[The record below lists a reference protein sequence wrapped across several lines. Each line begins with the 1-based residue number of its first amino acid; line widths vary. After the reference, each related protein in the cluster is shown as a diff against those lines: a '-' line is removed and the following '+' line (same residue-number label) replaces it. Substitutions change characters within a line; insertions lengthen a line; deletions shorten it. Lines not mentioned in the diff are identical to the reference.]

1 MIKWKEHTFYA
12 AFRAAEPNLKWKG
25 TYMTRHEALKHFWET
40 YVKDKQKE
48 YIEKA
53 EEEYRSRKDE
63 LAKDFIESFRRICL
77 NIKEM
82 QSAGQKAKIAYINYS
97 MRRTYL
103 LERRHEHVVEAF
115 DKDWYFDT
123 YPCRGTYDS
132 GWAFKYLDA
141 LEDELEQLGKKY
153 MGKINKPDIERIK
166 LEAAAVFNQSIV
178 VLVKQA
184 MADAIR
190 LKEFD
195 EIAREPDL
203 EVRVGEHKGISEVVY
218 KDDSVQEGSLFL

>member
-1 MIKWKEHTFYA
+1 
-12 AFRAAEPNLKWKG
+12 
-25 TYMTRHEALKHFWET
+25 MTRQEALKHFLEA

-48 YIEKA
+48 YIERA
-53 EEEYRSRKDE
+53 EEDYRSRKDE

-77 NIKEM
+77 NSKEM
-82 QSAGQKAKIAYINYS
+82 QSAGQKEKIGYINYS

-103 LERRHEHVVEAF
+103 LERKHEHVVEAF

-153 MGKINKPDIERIK
+153 MGNIIKPDIERIK
-166 LEAAAVFNQSIV
+166 LEAAGAFNRLAVDLASY
-178 VLVKQA
+178 A
-184 MADAIR
+184 MPEAIR
-190 LKEFD
+190 LKEYQD
-195 EIAREPDL
+195 MARESGL

-218 KDDSVQEGSLFL
+218 NEEPV

>member
-1 MIKWKEHTFYA
+1 
-12 AFRAAEPNLKWKG
+12 
-25 TYMTRHEALKHFWET
+25 MTRQEALKHFWET

-82 QSAGQKAKIAYINYS
+82 QSAGKKAKIGYINYS

-103 LERRHEHVVEAF
+103 MERKHEHVVEAF

-132 GWAFKYLDA
+132 EWVFKYLDA

-153 MGKINKPDIERIK
+153 MGKIIKPDIERIK
-166 LEAAAVFNQSIV
+166 LEAAGAFNRLV
-178 VLVKQA
+178 VDMASYA
-184 MADAIR
+184 MPGAIR
-190 LKEFD
+190 LKEYQD
-195 EIAREPDL
+195 MACEPGL

-218 KDDSVQEGSLFL
+218 SEESV